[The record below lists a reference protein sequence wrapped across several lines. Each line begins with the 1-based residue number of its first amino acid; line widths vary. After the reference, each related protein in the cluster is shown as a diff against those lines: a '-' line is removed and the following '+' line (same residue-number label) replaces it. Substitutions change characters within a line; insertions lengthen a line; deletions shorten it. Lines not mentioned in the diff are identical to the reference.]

1 MVDWKLD
8 IAKKCGADIV
18 LNPGK
23 CNLMEEINK
32 LTDGL
37 GCDVY
42 IEATGA
48 GGSVKFVGN
57 FIIEPVFISIFCLA
71 SDGNNSLL
79 GPSPNEV
86 PLLARKS
93 AVISLC
99 SKNNRERWGILKS

>member
-8 IAKKCGADIV
+8 IAKECGADIV
-18 LNPGK
+18 LNPSK

-48 GGSVKFVGN
+48 GGSVKLVK
-57 FIIEPVFISIFCLA
+57 VVRVLA
-71 SDGNNSLL
+71 ESKPHVSDKASTSLR
-79 GPSPNEV
+79 GSAASWSSP
-86 PLLARKS
+86 
-93 AVISLC
+93 C
-99 SKNNRERWGILKS
+99 SGGT

>member
-1 MVDWKLD
+1 MIALDMVDWKLD
-8 IAKKCGADIV
+8 IAKQCGADVV

-48 GGSVKFVGN
+48 GGSVKFVEYH
-57 FIIEPVFISIFCLA
+57 IIEQFSLIFLFFQTRSEYYC
-71 SDGNNSLL
+71 
-79 GPSPNEV
+79 
-86 PLLARKS
+86 
-93 AVISLC
+93 
-99 SKNNRERWGILKS
+99 